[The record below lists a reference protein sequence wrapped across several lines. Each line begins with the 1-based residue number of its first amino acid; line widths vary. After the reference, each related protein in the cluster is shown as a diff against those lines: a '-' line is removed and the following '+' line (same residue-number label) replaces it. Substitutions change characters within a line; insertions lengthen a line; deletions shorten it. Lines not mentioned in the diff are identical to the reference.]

1 MQESPIQLNAAAGPV
16 VPYPALRRCLSL
28 DLEIWPEDGTLLAA
42 AAYRPDTED
51 CLSMSGRP
59 STGNLQRLDR
69 VAEGAQ
75 FVLGHNIIAFDLP
88 RLEALNPHL
97 SLLKLPAVDTLRLNP
112 LAFPRHPYH
121 HLVKHYKDGGLVRRQ
136 INNPLL
142 DSKLAVEAFANQ
154 LGKLAE
160 APPELL
166 TAWHWLTTVENGAGF
181 DLVFSTVRRDARPT
195 WEEARV
201 AIERRLEGQVC
212 EFNARSIVE
221 AAGEQAWPMAYVLA
235 WLSVAG
241 TNSVM
246 PPWVLFQFPEASRIL
261 KQLRDTPCH
270 QPDCQWCQE
279 RNDPTR
285 ELTRWF
291 GFEKFRPEPADRDG
305 TPLQEKIV
313 QKAMR
318 GENLLAIL
326 PTGAGKS
333 ICYQVP
339 ALSRYDKT
347 GSLTVVISP
356 LVALMADQVANLEK
370 QAISSCVT
378 VNGLL
383 SMPEKRDALDRI
395 RLGEASILLISPE
408 QLRSRSLRSALDQRQ
423 IGAWVLDEAHCLS
436 KWGQD
441 FRPDYRYIGRFIQ
454 RRRDGDDPPP
464 ILCLTATAK
473 PDVKQEIIDYF
484 QERLKINLDV
494 IDGGTERTNLQ
505 FRIIQ
510 TTEALKLAHLHDT
523 LESYLPSDLEGGAII
538 YCATRSNAEK
548 VSQFLNTKGTQADH
562 FHAGLT
568 PERKKQVQDDF
579 IEGRLRAIA
588 ATNAFGMGIDKPDVR
603 LVIHADIPGSLENY
617 LQEAG
622 RAGRDNDTAHCV
634 LLYTNED
641 IERQYGMTAR
651 SRLTHREINAVLKSL
666 RNLDRKK
673 RMNGE
678 VIATTGEILLQ
689 DDEQE
694 FLRDTA
700 TDDTRVRT
708 AISWLED
715 ATILS
720 RHENDVN
727 IFPASLQV
735 QSMEQARQRVYTLE
749 NADHLYKQRL
759 LQIVR
764 RLVNADSAEGITT
777 DELSGITGLT
787 SEGIRNA
794 MTDLAR
800 IGLVS
805 NDTILTAYVH
815 QGVQR
820 PSRERLSQASAMEED
835 LIRLMQEQAPD
846 LAMGESQLLHLRQTN
861 QFLKDQGHQHTM
873 PLLVQRSLRSIAA
886 DGLEEA
892 QGTSNMRVRTRQ
904 NEVMQVTLL
913 RDWQTIQESARARR
927 QASETVLRHLLS
939 KLANGAR
946 GADLLVETT
955 IGQLTDSLNFTQFLE
970 GSINVDRLLQQA
982 MLWLHDQE
990 VIRLNRGMSVFRSA
1004 MTIRLEGGRN
1014 RFLQSDFEPLQ
1025 IHYDQQTLQIHVMT
1039 EFAETGLRSIADAVR
1054 LTLDYF
1060 SLPRGEFIERWLSD
1074 RKQDLSRQTTPE
1086 SWRRIV
1092 ESLNNRSQR
1101 DIVADDRENTNVL
1114 VLAGPGSGKTRVLVH
1129 RIAYLIRAKRENPR
1143 SILALAYNRHAAVQI
1158 RQRLQSLIGEDA
1170 SGVTV
1175 LTCHA
1180 LAMRLAGSTFARS
1193 IEAAEGQAHSIF
1205 DNILKEAIDLVEGG
1219 RAAPDEADEQRERLL
1234 AGFRWILVDEYQD
1247 IKGLEYDLISA
1258 LAGRTKR
1265 DPDLKLNLIAVG
1277 DDDQNIYAFS
1287 GSSTKYIK
1295 RFEEDYRAS
1304 PSYMTENYRSSK
1316 HIIAAAN
1323 SVIGPADQR
1332 MKADRPITVN
1342 RDRTREH
1349 PGGEW
1354 ARIDPVT
1361 QGKVQILPAG
1371 DGPITQAQLVV
1382 GELRRMAGLDPEW
1395 DWSNCAII
1403 ARNWGQLDPVRALC
1417 QLMEIPVQ
1425 VSREDFTATWQL
1437 RETQALLIWAQ
1448 DRMGLVKAE
1457 DLLQWLREQPK
1468 GPWNELLIEALE
1480 NYRLET
1486 NNEELP
1492 TSAFREWLAEWAR
1505 DNRRR
1510 QHGLLLT
1517 SAHRAKGLEFDHV
1530 AILDANW
1537 QTVGLG
1543 EDADAPRRLYYVA
1556 MTRARRTLTLAKTGN
1571 SNPFL
1576 EALRG
1581 HPSVLIRQEQ
1591 DQSLSGFLE
1600 MDQVFHRLS
1609 LSDVQLSFA
1618 GYWPPDHPVHR
1629 AIAGLSPGDPLQV
1642 RTNRIPWE
1650 LATKDGITVGRLARA
1665 FKAPAEP
1672 GEVTATALAI
1682 ACWDSTKSEGTFH
1695 NNLKSERW
1703 EVVIPEIITR
1713 KSF

>member
-1 MQESPIQLNAAAGPV
+1 
-16 VPYPALRRCLSL
+16 
-28 DLEIWPEDGTLLAA
+28 
-42 AAYRPDTED
+42 
-51 CLSMSGRP
+51 
-59 STGNLQRLDR
+59 
-69 VAEGAQ
+69 
-75 FVLGHNIIAFDLP
+75 
-88 RLEALNPHL
+88 
-97 SLLKLPAVDTLRLNP
+97 
-112 LAFPRHPYH
+112 
-121 HLVKHYKDGGLVRRQ
+121 
-136 INNPLL
+136 
-142 DSKLAVEAFANQ
+142 
-154 LGKLAE
+154 
-160 APPELL
+160 
-166 TAWHWLTTVENGAGF
+166 
-181 DLVFSTVRRDARPT
+181 
-195 WEEARV
+195 
-201 AIERRLEGQVC
+201 
-212 EFNARSIVE
+212 
-221 AAGEQAWPMAYVLA
+221 
-235 WLSVAG
+235 
-241 TNSVM
+241 
-246 PPWVLFQFPEASRIL
+246 
-261 KQLRDTPCH
+261 
-270 QPDCQWCQE
+270 
-279 RNDPTR
+279 
-285 ELTRWF
+285 
-291 GFEKFRPEPADRDG
+291 
-305 TPLQEKIV
+305 
-313 QKAMR
+313 
-318 GENLLAIL
+318 
-326 PTGAGKS
+326 
-333 ICYQVP
+333 
-339 ALSRYDKT
+339 
-347 GSLTVVISP
+347 
-356 LVALMADQVANLEK
+356 MADQVANLEK

-383 SMPEKRDALDRI
+383 SMPEKRDALKTGSG
-395 RLGEASILLISPE
+395 LGEASILLISPE
-408 QLRSRSLRSALDQRQ
+408 QLRSRSLRSALEQRQ

-484 QERLKINLDV
+484 QETLRINLDV

-505 FRIIQ
+505 FSVIQ

-622 RAGRDNDTAHCV
+622 RAGRDNDAAHCV

-689 DDEQE
+689 DDEHE

-708 AISWLED
+708 AISWLEEVP
-715 ATILS
+715 ILS

-846 LAMGESQLLHLRQTN
+846 LAMGESQLLHLRQAN

-1014 RFLQSDFEPLQ
+1014 RFFQSDFEPLQ
-1025 IHYDQQTLQIHVMT
+1025 IHYDEQTLQIHVMT
-1039 EFAETGLRSIADAVR
+1039 EYAEKGLRSIADAVR

-1060 SLPRGEFIERWLSD
+1060 SLPRGEFIDRWLSN
-1074 RKQDLSRQTTPE
+1074 RKQG
-1086 SWRRIV
+1086 
-1092 ESLNNRSQR
+1092 SLP
-1101 DIVADDRENTNVL
+1101 ADHSG
-1114 VLAGPGSGKTRVLVH
+1114 VLAPHRGKPKQPV
-1129 RIAYLIRAKRENPR
+1129 P
-1143 SILALAYNRHAAVQI
+1143 
-1158 RQRLQSLIGEDA
+1158 
-1170 SGVTV
+1170 
-1175 LTCHA
+1175 
-1180 LAMRLAGSTFARS
+1180 AR
-1193 IEAAEGQAHSIF
+1193 
-1205 DNILKEAIDLVEGG
+1205 
-1219 RAAPDEADEQRERLL
+1219 
-1234 AGFRWILVDEYQD
+1234 Y
-1247 IKGLEYDLISA
+1247 
-1258 LAGRTKR
+1258 
-1265 DPDLKLNLIAVG
+1265 
-1277 DDDQNIYAFS
+1277 
-1287 GSSTKYIK
+1287 
-1295 RFEEDYRAS
+1295 
-1304 PSYMTENYRSSK
+1304 
-1316 HIIAAAN
+1316 
-1323 SVIGPADQR
+1323 
-1332 MKADRPITVN
+1332 
-1342 RDRTREH
+1342 
-1349 PGGEW
+1349 
-1354 ARIDPVT
+1354 
-1361 QGKVQILPAG
+1361 
-1371 DGPITQAQLVV
+1371 
-1382 GELRRMAGLDPEW
+1382 
-1395 DWSNCAII
+1395 
-1403 ARNWGQLDPVRALC
+1403 
-1417 QLMEIPVQ
+1417 
-1425 VSREDFTATWQL
+1425 
-1437 RETQALLIWAQ
+1437 
-1448 DRMGLVKAE
+1448 
-1457 DLLQWLREQPK
+1457 
-1468 GPWNELLIEALE
+1468 
-1480 NYRLET
+1480 
-1486 NNEELP
+1486 
-1492 TSAFREWLAEWAR
+1492 
-1505 DNRRR
+1505 RRR
-1510 QHGLLLT
+1510 
-1517 SAHRAKGLEFDHV
+1517 
-1530 AILDANW
+1530 
-1537 QTVGLG
+1537 
-1543 EDADAPRRLYYVA
+1543 
-1556 MTRARRTLTLAKTGN
+1556 
-1571 SNPFL
+1571 
-1576 EALRG
+1576 
-1581 HPSVLIRQEQ
+1581 
-1591 DQSLSGFLE
+1591 
-1600 MDQVFHRLS
+1600 
-1609 LSDVQLSFA
+1609 
-1618 GYWPPDHPVHR
+1618 
-1629 AIAGLSPGDPLQV
+1629 
-1642 RTNRIPWE
+1642 
-1650 LATKDGITVGRLARA
+1650 
-1665 FKAPAEP
+1665 
-1672 GEVTATALAI
+1672 
-1682 ACWDSTKSEGTFH
+1682 
-1695 NNLKSERW
+1695 
-1703 EVVIPEIITR
+1703 
-1713 KSF
+1713 